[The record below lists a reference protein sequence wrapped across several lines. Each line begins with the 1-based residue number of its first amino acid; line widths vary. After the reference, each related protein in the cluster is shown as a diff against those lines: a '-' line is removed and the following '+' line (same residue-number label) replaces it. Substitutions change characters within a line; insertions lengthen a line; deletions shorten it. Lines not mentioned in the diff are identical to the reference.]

1 MIEPNIGGILS
12 FILDVPLE
20 LQILLLGS
28 IVCWLFFLVSQK
40 YSNYIDKKKSN
51 FNPFSLSIDLTA
63 KQIKQIQEQNK
74 NDKY

>member
-28 IVCWLFFLVSQK
+28 IVCCLFFLVSQK

-63 KQIKQIQEQNK
+63 KQIKQIKEYNK
-74 NDKY
+74 NDKH